1 MAPHSGTLAW
11 KIPWAEEPGMLS
23 TFAYTFGHLSVFSG
37 EMSIQ
42 LLSIKKKKSDGL
54 FAFLVLTVRICLYVL
69 DTRRIS
75 DI

>member
-42 LLSIKKKKSDGL
+42 LLSIKKKKNQMGCLL
-54 FAFLVLTVRICLYVL
+54 F
-69 DTRRIS
+69 
-75 DI
+75 